1 MNARRLVA
9 ITTLSLLAA
18 APVAAEDAL
27 SLDLLLQKVKA
38 GRVQD
43 AKENAARI
51 AAFKANKAEQAK
63 LLAAARV
70 TRSRQEALS
79 EKLEKAFEEND
90 LKVIKLEATLKEW
103 LGSLKELFGV
113 LQQAAGDARGQF
125 ENSLTH
131 VQFPERIDFLTEL
144 AQKMGQTSRLASL
157 EEIERLWFELQRE
170 MTESGKVVRFP
181 ASVVAVDGNEVPTG
195 GGSEFRLLRH
205 LPAQCRHPSQRHAI
219 INQRKG

>member
-1 MNARRLVA
+1 MSARRLVA
-9 ITTLSLLAA
+9 IITLSLIAA

-43 AKENAARI
+43 AKENAVRI

-70 TRSRQEALS
+70 ARRRQEARS
-79 EKLEKAFEEND
+79 EQLEKAFEEND
-90 LKVIKLEATLKEW
+90 VRVIELEAALKER

-125 ENSLTH
+125 ENSLTTYSS
-131 VQFPERIDFLTEL
+131 PNEL
-144 AQKMGQTSRLASL
+144 IS
-157 EEIERLWFELQRE
+157 
-170 MTESGKVVRFP
+170 
-181 ASVVAVDGNEVPTG
+181 
-195 GGSEFRLLRH
+195 
-205 LPAQCRHPSQRHAI
+205 
-219 INQRKG
+219 